1 MSLPTTSVDSIDPGS
16 DITWP
21 NAINPDFF
29 KNYPSESQMRS
40 WPWPGTSSTPPPLQN
55 DHSDTEEESAYEK
68 LQRKNI
74 QEKEKKLADLGIA
87 SEVTNAKKP
96 RKRKTKNIPS
106 SSEPIRKSRRL
117 ATKR

>member
-40 WPWPGTSSTPPPLQN
+40 WPWPGTSSTPPPLQ
-55 DHSDTEEESAYEK
+55 DDYSDTEESAYEK
-68 LQRKNI
+68 VQRENI
-74 QEKEKKLADLGIA
+74 MEKEKRLAELGIQKT
-87 SEVTNAKKP
+87 SQKEDQDLIFRTNSKIQK
-96 RKRKTKNIPS
+96 IGW
-106 SSEPIRKSRRL
+106 
-117 ATKR
+117 

>member
-29 KNYPSESQMRS
+29 KNYPFESQMRS

-55 DHSDTEEESAYEK
+55 DYSDTEESAYEK
-68 LQRKNI
+68 VQRENI
-74 QEKEKKLADLGIA
+74 MEKEKRLAELGIA
-87 SEVTNAKKP
+87 SVVKSVKKP
-96 RKRKTKNIPS
+96 PKRKTKTS
-106 SSEPIRKSRRL
+106 SSEPTRKSRRL
-117 ATKR
+117 ADKR

>member
-1 MSLPTTSVDSIDPGS
+1 MNTQSHWVMYDDVIMTIRSLLHNT
-16 DITWP
+16 
-21 NAINPDFF
+21 
-29 KNYPSESQMRS
+29 
-40 WPWPGTSSTPPPLQN
+40 QN

-96 RKRKTKNIPS
+96 LKRKTKNIPS

>member
-55 DHSDTEEESAYEK
+55 DYSDTEESAYEK
-68 LQRKNI
+68 VQRENI
-74 QEKEKKLADLGIA
+74 MEKEKRLAELGIA
-87 SEVTNAKKP
+87 SEVKSVKKP
-96 RKRKTKNIPS
+96 PKMQKEDQDLIFRTNSKIQKIG
-106 SSEPIRKSRRL
+106 
-117 ATKR
+117 